1 MENTPKNSDRFW
13 IISQNRPSG
22 HAWNFFQKS
31 VKNQFWPKLPGLG
44 FSTLIYF
51 AKINQK
57 INHLQDRA
65 KKSVRGLHEQWGKCQ
80 KIRTNNQASTR
91 FFLLPPIQTPNCAK
105 ASDTIAPSGPQF
117 PGKPLQFRP
126 SGTTRLHT
134 RLQFGPGGTHDCWG
148 FILSL
153 AFKRKVI
160 CWHLDHD
167 TGRYQEIAQT

>member
-13 IISQNRPSG
+13 TISQNRLSG
-22 HAWNFFQKS
+22 HAWNFFKKS

-51 AKINQK
+51 AKIDPK
-57 INHLQDRA
+57 ITHLQDRA

-80 KIRTNNQASTR
+80 KIRATKHTL
-91 FFLLPPIQTPNCAK
+91 FLLPPIQTLNCAK

-126 SGTTRLHT
+126 SGTIIEIFEPKKNVFSDVCRRLGN
-134 RLQFGPGGTHDCWG
+134 LLK
-148 FILSL
+148 II
-153 AFKRKVI
+153 KK
-160 CWHLDHD
+160 
-167 TGRYQEIAQT
+167 